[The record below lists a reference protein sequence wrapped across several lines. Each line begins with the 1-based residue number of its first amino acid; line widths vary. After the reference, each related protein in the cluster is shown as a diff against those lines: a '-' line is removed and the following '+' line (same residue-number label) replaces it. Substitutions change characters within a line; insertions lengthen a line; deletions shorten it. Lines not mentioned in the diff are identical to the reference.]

1 MQNVP
6 LNIFLEL
13 WNLHDFRDILKL
25 LERVNSKNSSPNVNS
40 NLGGRADPKEVQHR
54 MPFSTLISCL
64 WQETE

>member
-1 MQNVP
+1 MQDVP
-6 LNIFLEL
+6 LNIFLKL

-40 NLGGRADPKEVQHR
+40 NLGGRAGPKEVQHR